1 MVNQCI
7 DERCHI
13 FGVLKNVLKALE
25 QKDYVEVKNSSNKII
40 HTSSISQDPDVISV
54 AVIIYALSKLIERE
68 TYKTYKEWPK
78 FFKDYVDGIRN
89 IIKALQ
95 KEDIEEFRN
104 QVHVVRKTIEEL
116 SGNLKVYIQDVFRKA
131 EINKASKIYEH
142 GISMEQTAKLLGISM
157 FELAGYAGQTG
168 ISDVPE
174 SKTLEVKNRIKLAM
188 EFFE

>member
-142 GISMEQTAKLLGISM
+142 GISMEQTAKILGISIW
-157 FELAGYAGQTG
+157 ELAEYAGQTK
-168 ISDVPE
+168 IADVNLAVTMPI
-174 SKTLEVKNRIKLAM
+174 KQRIKIA
-188 EFFE
+188 EEIFG